1 MGDRINAAEPVIVIH
16 GLWMQGLVMGLLA
29 RRISDQGFAAQ
40 TWSYPTLR
48 LSLDENAEGLARHC
62 MALAVPRVHIV
73 AHSMGGLVA
82 LRMLERHHELRCGRL
97 VLVGTPYGDSFSAR
111 RLARFPGGSA
121 LLGRSIREWLNGP
134 RPLPRADTEVGIIA
148 GTRGFGLGRLVA
160 PDLPRPND
168 GVVTLQ
174 ETVVPGVTGR
184 VELAVGHTEML
195 LSRAVARQC
204 CAFLRHG
211 RFVA

>member
-1 MGDRINAAEPVIVIH
+1 MTAVEPVVVIH

-29 RRISDQGFAAQ
+29 RRISDAGFAAQ

-48 LSLDENAEGLARHC
+48 SSLSENAERLARHC
-62 MALAVPRVHIV
+62 MALAAPRMHIV

-97 VLVGTPYGDSFSAR
+97 VLIGTPYGDSFSAR
-111 RLARFPGGSA
+111 RLARFPGGPK
-121 LLGRSIREWLNGP
+121 LLGRSIREWLDGP
-134 RPLPRADTEVGIIA
+134 RPLPRGNAEIGIIA
-148 GTRGFGLGRLVA
+148 GTRGFCLGRLVA
-160 PDLPRPND
+160 PDLPPPND
-168 GVVTLQ
+168 GVVTVA
-174 ETVVPGVTGR
+174 ETQVPGVTER

-211 RFVA
+211 RFAA

>member
-1 MGDRINAAEPVIVIH
+1 MNAAEPVIVIH

-29 RRISDQGFAAQ
+29 RRISESGFVAH

-48 LSLDENAEGLARHC
+48 RSLGENAERLARHC
-62 MALAVPRVHIV
+62 RTLAAPRFHIV

-82 LRMLERHHELRCGRL
+82 LRMLEQHHELHCGRL
-97 VLVGTPYGDSFSAR
+97 LLLGTPYGDSFSAR
-111 RLARFPGGSA
+111 RLARFPGGST
-121 LLGRSIREWLNGP
+121 LLGRSIREWLGGP
-134 RPLPRADTEVGIIA
+134 RPLPRSDTEIAVIA

-160 PDLPRPND
+160 PDLPKPND
-168 GVVTLQ
+168 GVVALQ
-174 ETVVPGVTGR
+174 ETIVPGVTER
-184 VELAVGHTEML
+184 VELAVGHTGML

-211 RFVA
+211 RFAA

>member
-1 MGDRINAAEPVIVIH
+1 MNAAEPVIVIH

-29 RRISDQGFAAQ
+29 RRIAQEGFSAQ

-48 LSLDENAEGLARHC
+48 LSLSENAERCARHC
-62 MALAVPRVHIV
+62 LALAAPRVHIV

-82 LRMLERHHELRCGRL
+82 LRMLEQHHDLRCGRL
-97 VLVGTPYGDSFSAR
+97 LLLGTPYGDSFSAR
-111 RLARFPGGSA
+111 RLASFPGGDT

-148 GTRGFGLGRLVA
+148 GTRGVGLGRLVA

-174 ETVVPGVTGR
+174 ETVVPGVTER
-184 VELAVGHTEML
+184 VELAVGHTGML

-211 RFVA
+211 RFAA

>member
-1 MGDRINAAEPVIVIH
+1 MNAAEPVIVIH

-29 RRISDQGFAAQ
+29 RRIAHEGFSAQ

-48 LSLDENAEGLARHC
+48 LSLSENAERCACHC
-62 MALAVPRVHIV
+62 LALAAPRVHIV

-82 LRMLERHHELRCGRL
+82 LRMLEQHHDLRCGRL
-97 VLVGTPYGDSFSAR
+97 LLLGTPYGDSFSAR
-111 RLARFPGGSA
+111 RLASFPGGDT

-174 ETVVPGVTGR
+174 ETVVPGVTER
-184 VELAVGHTEML
+184 VELAVGHTGML

-211 RFVA
+211 RFAA

>member
-1 MGDRINAAEPVIVIH
+1 MNATEPVVVIH

-29 RRISDQGFAAQ
+29 RRIAQEGFMAQ

-48 LSLDENAEGLARHC
+48 LSLSENAERCARHC
-62 MALAVPRVHIV
+62 LALAATRVHIV

-82 LRMLERHHELRCGRL
+82 LRMLERHHQLRCGRL
-97 VLVGTPYGDSFSAR
+97 LLLGTPYGDSFSAR
-111 RLARFPGGSA
+111 RLERLPGGA
-121 LLGRSIREWLNGP
+121 RLLGRSIREWLSGP
-134 RPLPRADTEVGIIA
+134 RPLPRGDTEIGIIA
-148 GTRGFGLGRLVA
+148 GTRGFGLGQLVA

-174 ETVVPGVTGR
+174 ETAVPGVTER
-184 VELAVGHTEML
+184 VELAVGHTGML

-204 CAFLRHG
+204 CAFLRDG
-211 RFVA
+211 RFAA

>member
-1 MGDRINAAEPVIVIH
+1 MSRGEPVIVIH

-29 RRISDQGFAAQ
+29 RRIAGEGFTAH

-48 LSLDENAEGLARHC
+48 LSLTENAERFAQYC
-62 MALAVPRVHIV
+62 QALAAPRLHIV

-82 LRMLERHHELRCGRL
+82 LRMLERHPHLHCGRL

-111 RLARFPGGSA
+111 RLARFPGGTT
-121 LLGRSIREWLNGP
+121 LLGRSIGEWLAGP
-134 RPLPRADTEVGIIA
+134 RARPRGDTEVGIIA

-168 GVVTLQ
+168 GVVTLA
-174 ETVVPGVTGR
+174 ETAIPGVGER
-184 VELAVGHTEML
+184 IELGVGHTEML
-195 LSRAVARQC
+195 LSREVARQC

-211 RFVA
+211 RFAA

>member
-1 MGDRINAAEPVIVIH
+1 MNAAEPVIVIH

-29 RRISDQGFAAQ
+29 RRIAQEGFSAQ

-48 LSLDENAEGLARHC
+48 LSLSENAERCARHC
-62 MALAVPRVHIV
+62 LALSAPRVHIV

-82 LRMLERHHELRCGRL
+82 LRMLEQHHDLRCSRL
-97 VLVGTPYGDSFSAR
+97 LLLGTPYGDSFSAR
-111 RLARFPGGSA
+111 RLASFPGGDT

-134 RPLPRADTEVGIIA
+134 RLLPRADTEVGIIA
-148 GTRGFGLGRLVA
+148 GTRGVGLGRLVA

-174 ETVVPGVTGR
+174 ETVVPGVTER
-184 VELAVGHTEML
+184 VELAVGHTGML

-211 RFVA
+211 RFAA

>member
-1 MGDRINAAEPVIVIH
+1 MNAAEPVIVIH

-29 RRISDQGFAAQ
+29 RRISDEGFTAR

-48 LSLDENAEGLARHC
+48 LSLSENAERFARYC
-62 MALAVPRVHIV
+62 LALAEPRVHIV

-82 LRMLERHHELRCGRL
+82 LRMLEQHHELRCGRL

-111 RLARFPGGSA
+111 RLARVPGGA
-121 LLGRSIREWLNGP
+121 TLLGRSIREWLGGP
-134 RPLPRADTEVGIIA
+134 RPLPRSDTEIGVIA

-160 PDLPRPND
+160 PDLPQPND
-168 GVVTLQ
+168 GVVALQ
-174 ETVVPGVTGR
+174 ETVIPGVTER
-184 VELAVGHTEML
+184 VELAVGHTGML

-204 CAFLRHG
+204 CVFLRHG
-211 RFVA
+211 RFAA

>member
-1 MGDRINAAEPVIVIH
+1 MSAVEPVIVIH

-29 RRISDQGFAAQ
+29 RRIRDAGFAAH

-48 LSLDENAEGLARHC
+48 GSLAENADRLARHC
-62 MALAVPRVHIV
+62 SALAAPRVHIV

-111 RLARFPGGSA
+111 RLARFPGGPR
-121 LLGRSIREWLNGP
+121 LLGRSIREWLDGP
-134 RPLPRADTEVGIIA
+134 RPLPRGDTEIGIIA

-168 GVVTLQ
+168 GVVTLA
-174 ETVVPGVTGR
+174 ETQVPGVSRR
-184 VELAVGHTEML
+184 VELGVGHTEML

-211 RFVA
+211 RFGA

>member
-1 MGDRINAAEPVIVIH
+1 MNAAEPVVVVH

-29 RRISDQGFAAQ
+29 RRLGGGGFAAH

-48 LSLDENAEGLARHC
+48 GSLGENAARLARHC
-62 MALAVPRVHIV
+62 MALAAPRVHIV

-82 LRMLERHHELRCGRL
+82 LRMLERHRELRCGRL
-97 VLVGTPYGDSFSAR
+97 VLLGTPYGDSFSAR
-111 RLARFPGGSA
+111 RLARFPGGRA
-121 LLGRSIREWLNGP
+121 LLGRSIAEWLDGP
-134 RPLPRADTEVGIIA
+134 RPLPRGDTEIGVIA

-174 ETVVPGVTGR
+174 ETAVPGVTER
-184 VELAVGHTEML
+184 IELDVGHTGML

-204 CAFLRHG
+204 AAFLRHG
-211 RFVA
+211 RFSA